1 MRILCL
7 ALPLVMVLA
16 FQDDCPD
23 VPIPEPT
30 PEPTATPSPEPTVE
44 PTPEPTQEPSP
55 EPTATPTEPTPEPV
69 ACEYVR
75 FGVSARN
82 AGGTED
88 DCRPY
93 DMHAPE
99 LPRRKDCKLVL
110 SATYWGRVD
119 GGPVV
124 EFRVGDACHPTAPP
138 SKWNQRENPNICG
151 DPSCAADCSD
161 SWANGHNITC
171 RFDFPYRGTFTVAG
185 APRTGVVGKITVV
198 HR

>member
-1 MRILCL
+1 
-7 ALPLVMVLA
+7 MVLA

-99 LPRRKDCKLVL
+99 LPRNKDCKLVL
-110 SATYWGRVD
+110 SGTLWARMN
-119 GGPVV
+119 GGPVEEV
-124 EFRVGDACHPTAPP
+124 RLGGPCHPPDPP
-138 SKWNQRENPNICG
+138 GEWRQNETPGICG
-151 DPSCAADCSD
+151 EPKCDADCSPG
-161 SWANGHNITC
+161 WAGGFNITC
-171 RFDFPYRGTFTVAG
+171 RFDFKYRGTFTIPG
-185 APRTGVVGKITVV
+185 PPGTGVTGQITVV